1 MAEKVTQDVCTKL
14 LKDNEAHWVKL
25 DKAVVNRI
33 RVQYENACE
42 FEELIRKSN
51 LKPLFFVRCTDQAC
65 RLKLKQQMFKC
76 NVNDSKYSGRSFQ
89 RHLDRAIDARQNRKR
104 KLQPANSSE
113 PTLKK
118 FCFSKTPKEI
128 DIERI
133 RRAQALAISNGTIPL
148 SSFNSEAMIKITRAM
163 LAAVIPEDDAE
174 ILADRFSTSARTLR
188 RLAEADEDSNKIL
201 IRNFAEKIITT
212 FSATIIFDHQHT
224 QFGDSSL
231 GKKRLGVILNL
242 KNKELQEMNI
252 LLGYT
257 PCFSSAAEP
266 TKEMLESILLD
277 YGLFDAV
284 QNGCVSTTSDTASRP
299 AARLLCPESEFK
311 IKNSASGLK
320 IPNYGS

>member
-1 MAEKVTQDVCTKL
+1 
-14 LKDNEAHWVKL
+14 
-25 DKAVVNRI
+25 
-33 RVQYENACE
+33 
-42 FEELIRKSN
+42 
-51 LKPLFFVRCTDQAC
+51 
-65 RLKLKQQMFKC
+65 MFKC

-104 KLQPANSSE
+104 KLQPANSSA
-113 PTLKK
+113 PPLKK

-242 KNKELQEMNI
+242 KNKELQVIIKKVKLFNYQEMNI